1 MRSMSWLAW
10 LSVAACLGGCL
21 PLYEPRDLSAEE
33 SRLEAESGGG
43 IDYREVQSD
52 ALDGRTFSI
61 LVSEAGQPPIRN
73 VLTFAHGRLES
84 DVDREQG
91 RWASP
96 YEAQDGE
103 DGSIHFTSD
112 LSNDD
117 VTTRWEGTVKDD
129 KIAGTAETTRPGHD
143 PVVRTFESVLEGEPS
158 GE

>member
-1 MRSMSWLAW
+1 MRWLAS

-43 IDYREVQSD
+43 VDYREVQSD
-52 ALDGRTFSI
+52 ALDGRSFTI
-61 LVSEAGQPPIRN
+61 LMSEAGQPPVKD

-84 DVDREQG
+84 GACRERG
-91 RWASP
+91 LWASP

-103 DGSIHFTSD
+103 DASIHFTCEMKD
-112 LSNDD
+112 DD

-129 KIAGTAETTRPGHD
+129 EVAGTAETTRPGHD
-143 PVVRTFESVLEGEPS
+143 PVLQTFESVLEAEPGED
-158 GE
+158 